1 MGAFETEV
9 ALWLN
14 NLKQWI
20 YRHERFT
27 WINFALSIVPSPVAA
42 LLAIILACLQL
53 CLCIKGR
60 IPKSEKNILTVSL
73 ILAIINL
80 ALSSLLVYF
89 LAKKGWS
96 LWHTFNPF
104 LWLVPL
110 KQKLFNDDFI
120 YVLNLIC

>member
-80 ALSSLLVYF
+80 ALSSF
-89 LAKKGWS
+89 RFCG
-96 LWHTFNPF
+96 
-104 LWLVPL
+104 
-110 KQKLFNDDFI
+110 
-120 YVLNLIC
+120 